1 MLSKIKKCLSLLM
14 AAAMITTIADVAV
27 PMRAA
32 AMDDADDTVIED
44 IKDVRDDEP
53 EIRADIG
60 NVIDEDEPEENNYSE
75 SSSTEDLNNGFI
87 ENDYKSEELDVN
99 DTQNQIDLLD
109 TLTYGQLTYTVN
121 DDNQVTITGCDKS
134 ATSVVIPA
142 QIDGMDVAVIGERSF
157 MGCYQLTSVKISESV
172 TEIGISAFEGC
183 SNLSSINIP
192 NGVTS
197 IEWRTF
203 YNCKSLDS
211 IQIPESVT
219 SIVNHAFYGCSNLK
233 NINLPNGITRIA
245 SSTFYNCESLNGI
258 KIPESVA
265 SIDNDAFSE
274 CINLSSINIP
284 NGVTYIGS
292 STFYNCKSLDNIKIP
307 ESVASIGVDAFN
319 GCINLSSINIPNGVT
334 YIGSSTFYNCESLNG
349 IKIPESVTKI
359 GEWAFGGC
367 INLSSINIP
376 ESVTSIGRCT
386 FNGCSALSSINIPES
401 VISIGEHTF
410 DGCSALSSINIPE
423 SVTSI
428 GKYTFN
434 GCSALSSINIP
445 ESVISIGEY
454 TFNGCSALSS
464 INIPESVA
472 SIGKYAFYGCESL
485 SDINIPKNEDL
496 KNIEEYTFSGCNS
509 LVNINIPENI
519 RSIGNYA
526 FWKCKNLK
534 NINIPELLSNIGVAA
549 FSECNSLESINIP
562 IYVSYI
568 SGSTFSGCS
577 NLKNI
582 NIPDGVTI
590 IGDYAFYECYSLV
603 NVNIQEGIWGSAM
616 SLIGKEAF
624 SRCKNLKNINIPDKV
639 TCIEEGAF
647 EGCDSLENINIPP
660 NITAITAWLF
670 SGCSSLTNIK
680 IPKRVTSIGI
690 RAFSRCNS
698 LTSIKIPESLEKIDD
713 DAFYGCRPSNVYYSG
728 TKEDFEKIDG
738 VSSLFENAT
747 IHYESTDYIQ
757 PDTGNSGIQ
766 DYSFGFYNG
775 DYMNKKENNP
785 KYMVIGNDCK
795 LRGILQHND
804 LSNLDKYG
812 TLLEDFNNITWSIS
826 DTSVAEITEKVLED
840 DSGIFVYSNWYLT
853 LKCIKPG
860 TVTVTGTLKNGQ
872 STSWTLNV
880 EPEIEITAPE
890 RISGKGAS
898 SVISATIKFN
908 EIDRDGIEA
917 YAKDLKCVL
926 DYGSASISDKKYR
939 ISDDMKSATVE
950 WTFNVE
956 DGTGSHVLRADV
968 VSASGYT
975 KSAYIKAKF
984 SSVDFYAGA
993 EDDVFRPEKLLI
1005 TYDDKT
1011 SSYSQNKLPITL
1023 KVVYETKDADS
1034 KLLLNALDFNL
1045 NGDIC
1050 NYFKI
1055 KGKSHVNVNK
1065 QISGGEEYTYT
1076 VELVKKGLWNKH
1088 PENGETATGSIT
1100 VDIDCVGEI
1109 SEKLKHKEITIEL
1122 SNPYEAAEDDLS
1134 TENIDNDID
1143 KYAEEIVKAYEEND
1157 LSSKIALDP
1166 QIESYIGRKN
1176 HQEEGVKMAIYMAV
1190 SLANMSKDNTSGSN
1204 LSDEVVEKVMNK
1216 FLGDWDP
1223 KLPQLKVNNIPLT
1236 LRVKDDNGKWVT
1248 CDFEC
1253 NITHYNWES
1262 GNPFGM
1268 TGTISTKI
1276 SFPGTGKIPVELAD
1290 GMFYKTDMKAFTE
1303 GGWNLSKSY
1312 LLKGYKKVWGDD
1324 LNKAANHIMEK
1335 SIDSIADKAAE
1346 YALKKPV
1353 QDALNALYKKKF
1365 KDKAADKLFDFLVYP
1380 SKVAVGKCPVDVFVY
1395 NSSNELVGSIE
1406 NNVVTKVSDGLNL
1419 WVENDDKYIQLY
1431 DESYRIEYKATGS
1444 GSMDVDIY
1452 DLSSGM
1458 SPVRCTGYQALP
1470 LETGVT
1476 YTGNVNNEILTD
1488 PDNYALTSNNNEKF
1502 NYDVLEEINEAE
1514 QLSGSE
1520 YTFKSSIKNESGKTV
1535 VTFTNASSDAAT
1547 GLGIVAEYDKNG
1559 KMIDIQTK
1567 ELTLGFDGSESI
1579 TLGDT
1584 DVIYKAYVLD
1594 SSSSLKMISPVVEYS
1609 RLSA

>member
-1 MLSKIKKCLSLLM
+1 M
-14 AAAMITTIADVAV
+14 AAVMITTVTNAAV

-32 AMDDADDTVIED
+32 AMD
-44 IKDVRDDEP
+44 
-53 EIRADIG
+53 
-60 NVIDEDEPEENNYSE
+60 
-75 SSSTEDLNNGFI
+75 
-87 ENDYKSEELDVN
+87 
-99 DTQNQIDLLD
+99 
-109 TLTYGQLTYTVN
+109 TLTYSVDN
-121 DDNQVTITGCDKS
+121 NQVTIEGFDGR
-134 ATSVVIPA
+134 ATNIVIPSI
-142 QIDGMDVAVIGERSF
+142 IDGMDVVAIDAYAFQGQSS
-157 MGCYQLTSVKISESV
+157 LTSIEIPESV
-172 TEIGISAFEGC
+172 TKIGGYAFLDCSSLTSIKIPESVTDIENGTFCRCVSLTSINIPEGVTNIGNYAFGECYDLTSIQIPENVVSIGNYAFERCFSLKSIKIPNSVTSIEHGTFYNCGSLDGIKIPESVISIGYDAFSGC
-183 SNLSSINIP
+183 SNLSSI
-192 NGVTS
+192 
-197 IEWRTF
+197 E
-203 YNCKSLDS
+203 
-211 IQIPESVT
+211 IPESVT
-219 SIVNHAFYGCSNLK
+219 SIGSSAFSECTNLSSIRIPKSVTSIEYYTFGKCSNL
-233 NINLPNGITRIA
+233 
-245 SSTFYNCESLNGI
+245 SSI
-258 KIPESVA
+258 KIPEG
-265 SIDNDAFSE
+265 I
-274 CINLSSINIP
+274 
-284 NGVTYIGS
+284 T
-292 STFYNCKSLDNIKIP
+292 
-307 ESVASIGVDAFN
+307 SIGEYSFSR
-319 GCINLSSINIPNGVT
+319 CSSL
-334 YIGSSTFYNCESLNG
+334 GS

-359 GEWAFGGC
+359 
-367 INLSSINIP
+367 
-376 ESVTSIGRCT
+376 
-386 FNGCSALSSINIPES
+386 
-401 VISIGEHTF
+401 
-410 DGCSALSSINIPE
+410 D
-423 SVTSI
+423 
-428 GKYTFN
+428 Y
-434 GCSALSSINIP
+434 
-445 ESVISIGEY
+445 
-454 TFNGCSALSS
+454 
-464 INIPESVA
+464 
-472 SIGKYAFYGCESL
+472 YAF
-485 SDINIPKNEDL
+485 N
-496 KNIEEYTFSGCNS
+496 
-509 LVNINIPENI
+509 
-519 RSIGNYA
+519 
-526 FWKCKNLK
+526 
-534 NINIPELLSNIGVAA
+534 
-549 FSECNSLESINIP
+549 ECNL
-562 IYVSYI
+562 
-568 SGSTFSGCS
+568 
-577 NLKNI
+577 LK
-582 NIPDGVTI
+582 
-590 IGDYAFYECYSLV
+590 
-603 NVNIQEGIWGSAM
+603 
-616 SLIGKEAF
+616 
-624 SRCKNLKNINIPDKV
+624 
-639 TCIEEGAF
+639 
-647 EGCDSLENINIPP
+647 
-660 NITAITAWLF
+660 
-670 SGCSSLTNIK
+670 
-680 IPKRVTSIGI
+680 
-690 RAFSRCNS
+690 
-698 LTSIKIPESLEKIDD
+698 
-713 DAFYGCRPSNVYYSG
+713 NVYYSG
-728 TKEDFEKIDG
+728 TREDFDKIDRA
-738 VSSLFENAT
+738 SYIFRNAT
-747 IHYESTDYIQ
+747 IHYEVKDYIQ
-757 PDTGNSGIQ
+757 PDNGSQDTPDTGDSGIQ
-766 DYSFGFYNG
+766 DYSFGFYDG

-785 KYMVIGNDCK
+785 KYIVIGNDCK
-795 LRGILQHND
+795 LRGILQQND
-804 LSNLDKYG
+804 LSNRDKYG
-812 TLLEDFNNITWSIS
+812 TLVEDFNNITWSVS

-890 RISGKGAS
+890 KISGKGAS

-908 EIDRDGIEA
+908 EADREGIEA
-917 YAKDLKCVL
+917 YVKNLKCVL
-926 DYGSASISDKKYR
+926 NYGFASVSDGKYR

-975 KSAYIKAKF
+975 KSAYINAKF

-993 EDDVFRPEKLLI
+993 EDDVLRSEKLFI

-1011 SSYSQNKLPITL
+1011 SSYNQTQLPITL
-1023 KVVYETKDADS
+1023 KIVYETKDADS
-1034 KLLLNALDFNL
+1034 KLSLNALDFNL
-1045 NGDIC
+1045 NGDIS

-1055 KGKSHVNVNK
+1055 KGKSRVKVNK
-1065 QISGGEEYTYT
+1065 QMSGGEEYTYT

-1088 PENGETATGSIT
+1088 PKNGETAVGSIT
-1100 VDIDCVGEI
+1100 VDVDCSDEIDAG
-1109 SEKLKHKEITIEL
+1109 SKHKEITIEL

-1134 TENIDNDID
+1134 IENIDNDIN

-1166 QIESYIGRKN
+1166 QIESYIGRRN

-1216 FLGDWDP
+1216 FLGNWDP

-1236 LRVKDDNGKWVT
+1236 LRVKDDNGKWVI

-1253 NITHYNWES
+1253 NITHYNWKW

-1346 YALKKPV
+1346 YGLKKPV

-1444 GSMDVDIY
+1444 GSMDIDIY
-1452 DLSSGM
+1452 DMSSGM

-1476 YTGNVNNEILTD
+1476 YTGNVNDEILTD
-1488 PDNYALTSNNNEKF
+1488 PDNYALTSNNDEKF

-1514 QLSGSE
+1514 QLSDSE

-1535 VTFTNASSDAAT
+1535 VTFTNDSSDAAT

-1559 KMIDIQTK
+1559 KVINIQTK
-1567 ELTLGFDGSESI
+1567 ELTLDFDESESI